1 MQEKALGQAFRS
13 KAGRSDLFKRIRKN
27 KEIYLILSVGIV
39 WYVGFCYLPMGGL
52 SLAFKT

>member
-1 MQEKALGQAFRS
+1 MQEKALGQASRS

-39 WYVGFCYLPMGGL
+39 WYVVFCYLPMGGL
-52 SLAFKT
+52 SLAFR